1 MCMKAHMLSFRVITT
16 PTEEMGNR
24 DSASS
29 SVFKVGLL
37 ACDWLNTAKYSRSS
51 QPNDKASG

>member
-1 MCMKAHMLSFRVITT
+1 MKAHMLSFRVITT